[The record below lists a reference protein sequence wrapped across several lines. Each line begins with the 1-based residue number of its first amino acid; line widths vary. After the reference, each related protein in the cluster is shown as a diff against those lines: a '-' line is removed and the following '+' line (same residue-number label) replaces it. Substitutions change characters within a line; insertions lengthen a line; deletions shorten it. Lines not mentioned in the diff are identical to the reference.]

1 MDDSTQSLL
10 GAKTPSSF
18 NICLTLFAKAVNPP
32 RGNENHSVPPL
43 QLGWISRPSALNCL
57 LTVVSA
63 VRSFSVTGNVCPQTN
78 RWGFP
83 VWSSLNRAWQLFAVL
98 FDEPTFPN
106 GGAGWFRQRFIVMI
120 YTSPMTTVFL
130 GFCVFCTLL
139 GPAWAGF
146 FVLAARGGCVF
157 LGFDDVFCWRPPW
170 PDTFAS
176 SAGSNHSEESAP
188 VLL

>member
-18 NICLTLFAKAVNPP
+18 NISLTLFAKAVNPP

-157 LGFDDVFCWRPPW
+157 LGFDDVLCWRPPW